1 MSWGYHLILD
11 SSRCMRGAIR
21 CPYIIGQFSDT
32 LVKEIDM
39 VPYGRP
45 QIQHFGSG
53 NKAGFTLV
61 QLIETSNIT
70 AHFVEETD
78 DMYLDV
84 FSCKPFFPDTV
95 KKVVEKYFNPLRLN
109 SRFLIRQAGM
119 NPLVKTDIDRL
130 V

>member
-11 SSRCMRGAIR
+11 STKCMRGAIR
-21 CPYIIGQFSDT
+21 CSRVITQFSDT

-45 QIQHFGSG
+45 QVQHFGSG
-53 NKAGFTLV
+53 NKAGYTLV
-61 QLIETSNIT
+61 QLIETSNIV

-84 FSCKPFFPDTV
+84 FSCKPYDPDVV
-95 KKVVEKYFNPLRLN
+95 KKVVARYFTPIGMN
-109 SRFLIRQAGM
+109 SRFLVRQAGM
-119 NPLVKTDIDRL
+119 NPLVKPEFDRL